1 MTILSTLSRRRLLAH
16 AAVGLAAL
24 PATLASRP
32 ASADVVAGEDGYPYE
47 VQKTD
52 AEWLAQLGEH
62 DFRILR
68 RGGTEAQGTSPNWNE
83 AREGIYACKGCD
95 LPIYSSR
102 WKVVLD
108 KRWAFFRQSEPN
120 ALLMAIDWP
129 QGVQDQMG
137 LELVAATEVHC
148 RRCGSHMGHILLVE
162 GQILHCINGSSLD
175 FTAAAA

>member
-1 MTILSTLSRRRLLAH
+1 MSTIETFSRRRLLSRAS
-16 AAVGLAAL
+16 AMLAAL
-24 PATLASRP
+24 PAALAVRP
-32 ASADVVAGEDGYPYE
+32 ARADVIPGADGYPYE
-47 VQKTD
+47 IQKTD

-83 AREGIYACKGCD
+83 TREGTYACRGCG

-175 FTAAAA
+175 FIPEAA